1 MSLVT
6 KIFGTYSQRQLKKL
20 KVIADQVDALADT
33 YRAMS
38 NTELQ
43 AMTPKFRER
52 LAAGETLDDI
62 LPEAFAAIREADDR
76 VLGKRPFR
84 VQVLGGIVLHQG
96 RIAEMKTG
104 EGKTLVATLPAYLNA
119 LQGRGVHIV
128 TVNDYLARVGAD
140 EMGRVYEFMGM
151 TTGLVVHGQSPEEK
165 KAAYAADIT
174 YGTNN
179 EFGFDYLRDNMVIYK
194 HQMVQRGHDF
204 AIVDEVDSILV
215 DEARTPL
222 IISGMGETATDLY
235 ERADRLVRTMRKHVV
250 KEMDAKED
258 QDNIDADYIVHEKNN
273 NAVLTARGAKK
284 AEEFFGVENFNDAE
298 NATLSHH
305 VQQAIKAHG
314 CMHRDVDYVVNEQG
328 VMIVDTF
335 TGRLMP
341 GRRYSDGLHQA
352 IEAKEGVQVQKENKT
367 LATITFQNYFRM
379 YRKLSG
385 MTGTA
390 LTEENEFR
398 EIYSLDVVEIPTNMP
413 MIRVDHNDAV
423 YRTIEGKYQAIVEQ
437 VRACHEKGQPVLV
450 GTVSIDKSE
459 ELSLRLKRAGIPH
472 TVLNAKYHE
481 REAQI
486 VAQAGKE
493 GAVTISTNMAGRGT
507 DILLG
512 GNPEFMAK
520 ADMRKMEIPEHA
532 IAACAGFTDIDDEE
546 IMEARR
552 IYRELVEKYKKEIEP
567 EAERVRAAGGLFILG
582 TERHESRRID
592 NQLRG
597 RSGRQGDP
605 GESRFFLSMQD
616 DLMRLFGT
624 DRLQGVVGAL
634 NMPEDMPI
642 DARILSG
649 AIENAQKRIEDN
661 NFKRRKYVL
670 AYDDVMNQQ
679 RTIIYKQRADVL
691 NGEDISATIEK
702 MLTGAVSAAVGTY
715 LGSDERE
722 DWDFDGLRAH
732 YLGML
737 TTDEDYHF
745 DEEQLRRVK
754 REDIEEE
761 LSQRALERY
770 AEKEALFG
778 EETFREV
785 ERAIL
790 LRNVDTAWMEHIDT
804 MDELKSTV
812 GLQSYAQ
819 RDPVT
824 EYRIQGADMF
834 DSMIEDIRQ
843 GTVRAILS
851 VVPQPKPIMRVQ
863 VANPI
868 TAGLAGGQK
877 QKKIVVKKASGQ
889 TIVKDAK
896 SVGRNDPCPCGSGKK
911 YKNCCMRTSGQSN
924 A

>member
-1 MSLVT
+1 MSLFT
-6 KIFGTYSQRQLKKL
+6 KMFGTYSQRQLKKL
-20 KVIADQVDALADT
+20 KATADAVDALGEK
-33 YRAMS
+33 YRAMT
-38 NTELQ
+38 NAELQ
-43 AMTPKFRER
+43 AVTPALKAR

-119 LQGRGVHIV
+119 LTGNGVHIV
-128 TVNDYLARVGAD
+128 TVNDYLARVGAE
-140 EMGRVYEFMGM
+140 EMGRVYEFMGLS
-151 TTGLVVHGQSPEEK
+151 TGLVVHGQSQTEK
-165 KAAYAADIT
+165 HAAYDADIT

-179 EFGFDYLRDNMVIYK
+179 EYGFDYLRDNMVIYK
-194 HQMVQRGHDF
+194 RQMVQRGHAF
-204 AIVDEVDSILV
+204 AIVDEVDSILI

-222 IISGMGETATDLY
+222 IISGAGETATDLY
-235 ERADRLVRTMRKHVV
+235 ERTDRLVRSMRKYVI

-258 QDNIDADYIVHEKNN
+258 QDKIDADYIVDEKAN
-273 NAVLTARGAKK
+273 NAILTSSGAKK
-284 AEEFFGVENFNDAE
+284 AEDFFGIENFNDAE
-298 NATLSHH
+298 NATISHH

-314 CMHRDVDYVVNEQG
+314 CMHRDVDYVVNENG
-328 VMIVDTF
+328 VMIVDAF

-352 IEAKEGVQVQKENKT
+352 IEAKEGVKVQKENKT

-379 YRKLSG
+379 YKKLSG

-413 MIRVDHNDAV
+413 MIRVDQNDAV
-423 YRTIEGKYQAIVEQ
+423 YRSMEGKYQAIVRQ
-437 VRACHEKGQPVLV
+437 VVECHEKGQPVLV

-459 ELSLRLKRAGIPH
+459 ALSLRLKRAGIPH
-472 TVLNAKYHE
+472 TVLNAKYHQK
-481 REAQI
+481 EAEI
-486 VAQAGKE
+486 VAQAGKY

-520 ADMRKMEIPEHA
+520 AEMRSMQISEEA
-532 IAACAGFTDIDDEE
+532 IAACASFTESDDEE
-546 IMEARR
+546 IASARKLF
-552 IYRELVEKYKKEIEP
+552 RELVQKYKEEIAP
-567 EAERVRAAGGLFILG
+567 EAEKVRAAGGLFILG

-605 GESRFFLSMQD
+605 GESKFFLSMED
-616 DLMRLFGT
+616 DLMRLFGAE
-624 DRLQGVVGAL
+624 RMQGVINAL
-634 NMPEDMPI
+634 NMPEDTPI
-642 DARILSG
+642 DAKILSG
-649 AIENAQKRIEDN
+649 AIETAQKRIEDN
-661 NFKRRKYVL
+661 NFRRRKYVL

-679 RTIIYKQRADVL
+679 RTIIYKQRGEVL
-691 NGEDISATIEK
+691 DGEDISGTIRK
-702 MLTGAVSAAVGTY
+702 MVIGSVESAVNSFLHGEETGEWSMDA
-715 LGSDERE
+715 
-722 DWDFDGLRAH
+722 LRAH
-732 YLGML
+732 YMGIL
-737 TTDEDYHF
+737 TDESDLRF
-745 DEEQLRRVK
+745 EEGEITLDTRDEIGKLLC
-754 REDIEEE
+754 D
-761 LSQRALERY
+761 RALEKY
-770 AEKEALFG
+770 KEKEELFG
-778 EETFREV
+778 AETFREV

-790 LRNVDTAWMEHIDT
+790 LRNVDTAWMEHIDI

-819 RDPVT
+819 RDPVN
-824 EYRIQGADMF
+824 EYRIQGADLF
-834 DSMIEDIRQ
+834 DGMVEDIRN
-843 GTVRAILS
+843 GTVRAILT
-851 VVPQPKPIMRVQ
+851 VMPRPQAVERVQ

-868 TAGLAGGQK
+868 SEGLAGEGGAK
-877 QKKIVVKKASGQ
+877 KKIVIRRAGNTV
-889 TIVKDAK
+889 VKDSA

-911 YKNCCMRTSGQSN
+911 YKNCCMRNQG
-924 A
+924 